1 MNASATAKA
10 RNDECRIPNGN
21 QHGLPATGV
30 KVEGR
35 KAFAEMAPEMV
46 SFAKRL
52 HRYPINGR
60 RRSLREIASELAKAG
75 YTDSKGKAFS
85 AQSVKITCPGASHG
99 VPTSRHR
106 TMASPP

>member
-1 MNASATAKA
+1 MRQIAGAFAELEKA
-10 RNDECRIPNGN
+10 RLVHKLKVARDRKR
-21 QHGLPATGV
+21 ATGV

-35 KAFAEMAPEMV
+35 KSFAEIAPEMV

-85 AQSVKITCPGASHG
+85 AQSVKNMLEG
-99 VPTSRHR
+99 RKR
-106 TMASPP
+106 